1 MPLSGGL
8 ALLVAFAGAQPA
20 WLLVPLLLLYA
31 ASMNL
36 DSAAL
41 TAGLLT
47 ETPAEKRGTALAL
60 YSTIGFAGG
69 FVGPVAFGMALDAF
83 GRSTHA
89 GWAAGFVTLAIG
101 VGFGRWA
108 IGRID
113 SPGSPGRNNS

>member
-1 MPLSGGL
+1 
-8 ALLVAFAGAQPA
+8 
-20 WLLVPLLLLYA
+20 
-31 ASMNL
+31 
-36 DSAAL
+36 
-41 TAGLLT
+41 
-47 ETPAEKRGTALAL
+47 
-60 YSTIGFAGG
+60 
-69 FVGPVAFGMALDAF
+69 MALDAF